1 MTVSKGMTLREAVAL
16 TVGLA
21 LTLTLTRAVAMLTM
35 AMSTSSTL
43 KEMKLLTSIVPVL
56 VLLVAEVMAL
66 LVVDHDA
73 NVACA
78 PLSFSIGG
86 CSLMAAFAAIAA
98 VYPVA
103 PAGLLVTIGAV
114 AVVLPITMRGV
125 VVAVEM
131 WLVSGTRRSKRAR
144 HVDGG

>member
-35 AMSTSSTL
+35 TMSTSSTL
-43 KEMKLLTSIVPVL
+43 KEMELLTSIVPVL

-114 AVVLPITMRGV
+114 AVLPITMRGV
-125 VVAVEM
+125 FVAIEM
-131 WLVSGTRRSKRAR
+131 RLVSGTRRRKRAR